1 MERRIASRDPRITNT
16 WSLNFSP
23 RTKRDMLVSI
33 PSKFPPL
40 PGRRDRRTIAIV
52 YRTKW
57 LLIEGIFPGGCV
69 AAARGRPIVVA
80 VRGRRVECEVGGG
93 DTSQGGDRGGFG
105 PRGASGS
112 ASGTEGGATSG
123 EARGA
128 AHRVTFR
135 DRRAWQ
141 AAREASSYRN
151 CRGG

>member
-23 RTKRDMLVSI
+23 RHARFDSLEISSPSGTKG
-33 PSKFPPL
+33 SKND
-40 PGRRDRRTIAIV
+40 RDRLS
-52 YRTKW
+52 KC